1 VGSLPTSRA
10 LATRAR
16 TDAASKPDFEAS
28 EIAILLK
35 ACRKYRGSIPV
46 YLQSVQAELA
56 LVDEIIRRL
65 ESLVEP
71 PEPSDPDQ
79 PA

>member
-1 VGSLPTSRA
+1 VGSLPTNRA
-10 LATRAR
+10 LATRTR
-16 TDAASKPDFEAS
+16 TASKHDFEAS
-28 EIAILLK
+28 EVAILLK

-56 LVDEIIRRL
+56 LADEIIGKL

-71 PEPSDPDQ
+71 LEPSDPDQ